1 MGIVKSKGAFIMFL
15 IVLLTALAVG
25 GSTMA
30 GAAAGYLFRGAAR
43 RLGEGL
49 LLSFAAGMMLSA
61 AVAGL
66 IIPALEGG
74 GAWRLPLVLS
84 GILCGGAFLL
94 LLSKCTA
101 RLMTPHE
108 MRGALLFLA
117 AIAIHNFPEGIAA
130 GVGFGSGSIP
140 QALAIAAGI
149 AAQNVPEGMV
159 LIAPLLRSGLPP
171 RRALLLSMATGI
183 PEIIGTFL
191 GFGAVSLSTA
201 ALPFVLAFAGGTMLY
216 VICQDMIPEAQSHR
230 RGTAALLLGF
240 CFMLAIDVLVG

>member
-1 MGIVKSKGAFIMFL
+1 MFIIVA
-15 IVLLTALAVG
+15 LTALIVG
-25 GSTMA
+25 GATMA
-30 GAAAGYLFRGAAR
+30 GAAVGYLFRGAAH

-74 GAWRLPLVLS
+74 GPWRLPLVLT
-84 GILCGGAFLL
+84 GIICGGAFLL
-94 LLSKCTA
+94 LLERGTA
-101 RLMTPHE
+101 KLMAPQE
-108 MRGALLFLA
+108 MHGALLFLA
-117 AIAIHNFPEGIAA
+117 AIAVHNFPEGIAA

-159 LIAPLLRSGLPP
+159 LIPPLLRCGMTP
-171 RRALLLSMATGI
+171 RQAMLLSMATGI

-191 GFGAVSLSTA
+191 GYGAIRLSTA

-216 VICQDMIPEAQSHR
+216 VICQDMIPAAQSHR

>member
-1 MGIVKSKGAFIMFL
+1 
-15 IVLLTALAVG
+15 
-25 GSTMA
+25 MA
-30 GAAAGYLFRGAAR
+30 
-43 RLGEGL
+43 
-49 LLSFAAGMMLSA
+49 
-61 AVAGL
+61 
-66 IIPALEGG
+66 PQ
-74 GAWRLPLVLS
+74 
-84 GILCGGAFLL
+84 
-94 LLSKCTA
+94 
-101 RLMTPHE
+101 E

-130 GVGFGSGSIP
+130 GVGFGSGSTA

-159 LIAPLLRSGLPP
+159 LIPPLLRCGMTP
-171 RRALLLSMATGI
+171 RQALGLSMATGI

-191 GFGAVSLSTA
+191 GYGAVSLSTA

-216 VICQDMIPEAQSHR
+216 VICQDMIPAAQSHR